1 VKVTIKDIAEKL
13 NIDMSSVSYALSG
26 KGTIKPE
33 TRELV
38 RKTAEEMG
46 YVANGIARKVSTGKS
61 NLIGIVMPN
70 VLFAYGEYVQHGFR
84 MLSDAGM
91 ETSVSL
97 TEFTMER
104 ESMAVKYLLENRASG
119 LIIKSLFGR
128 WEEIPAGHPLRL
140 AAKNKLPVVS
150 FGYPISGSPFGC
162 VHIDML
168 AIGRMLGRRFVETGR
183 RKVKLLIPHPPPFY
197 RNVKELLKGL
207 EEAGVGNY
215 EVSTAHFD
223 PEKNVDGKM
232 SKPMSQYDIQLNEFL
247 TEAGLKSGGAMMRKL
262 ISEKEIPDA
271 IVCLSEN
278 NLMGVY
284 NEAVRNGIDIPG
296 RMALASPERSLIL
309 SLSPVPITS
318 AAVSM
323 KSAAEASVAMLLEL
337 MKEKDSAS
345 RTVSLE
351 PELFIGA
358 ST

>member
-1 VKVTIKDIAEKL
+1 MKVTIKDIADKL
-13 NIDMSSVSYALSG
+13 DIDMSSVSYALSG

-61 NLIGIVMPN
+61 NLVGIVMPN

-104 ESMAVKYLLENRASG
+104 EEMAVKYLLENRASG
-119 LIIKSLFGR
+119 LIIKSLFSR
-128 WEEIPAGHPLRL
+128 WADIPEGHPLRL

-162 VHIDML
+162 VHIDMFG
-168 AIGRMLGRRFVETGR
+168 IGKILGRRFADTGR
-183 RKVKLLIPHPPPFY
+183 KNVKLLIPHPPPFY

-207 EEAGVGNY
+207 EEAGSGNY
-215 EVSTAHFD
+215 EVSTAHFKPD
-223 PEKNVDGKM
+223 KSVDEKT
-232 SKPMSQYDIQLNEFL
+232 SYPFSQYDIQLNEFL
-247 TEAGLKSGGAMMRKL
+247 SEAGLKAGGAMMRKL
-262 ISEKEIPDA
+262 LSENEIPDA

-284 NEAVRNGIDIPG
+284 NEAARNGIEIPG

-309 SLSPVPITS
+309 SLAPIPITS
-318 AAVSM
+318 ASVSM
-323 KSAAEASVAMLLEL
+323 KSAAEASVSMLLDL
-337 MKEKDSAS
+337 MKGKDGAPQ
-345 RTVSLE
+345 TVSLE
-351 PELFIGA
+351 PEFYSGA
-358 ST
+358 SA